1 MVTGPSGCG
10 KSSLLRIL
18 YGLWPFYS
26 GKIHKPFTQMQYLP
40 QRPYM
45 ARNCLLSEQITYP
58 LSSKDAALP
67 RERLRELLSKVRLE
81 YLLDDQDGEDR
92 AADWEGM
99 LSMGEKQ
106 RIAVLRLLY
115 HRPKYAVLDE
125 ATSALDPEL
134 ESVVYDLIKDEGIT
148 VISVSHHPSLRKY
161 HKVELRLDG
170 KSGWELKRIKRQ
182 RIIVIEEEDSDDENG
197 NENENGNEIEKMEM
211 I

>member
-26 GKIHKPFTQMQYLP
+26 GKIYKPFTQMQYLP

-58 LSSKDAALP
+58 LSSKDVTLP
-67 RERLRELLSKVRLE
+67 RERLRELLSKVRLDH
-81 YLLDDQDGEDR
+81 LLEDQGGDDKT
-92 AADWEGM
+92 ADWEGM

-115 HRPKYAVLDE
+115 HKPKYAVLDE

-134 ESVVYDLIKDEGIT
+134 ESVVYDLIRDEGIT

-182 RIIVIEEEDSDDENG
+182 RIIVIEEDSDEEEEEIG
-197 NENENGNEIEKMEM
+197 NENGNGNGN
-211 I
+211 

>member
-1 MVTGPSGCG
+1 MQEGTNIMVTGPSGCG
-10 KSSLLRIL
+10 KSSLLRVL

-26 GKIHKPFTQMQYLP
+26 GKIYKPFTQMQYLP

-58 LSSKDAALP
+58 LGRNEAELP
-67 RERLRELLSKVRLE
+67 PERLREMLTKVHLE
-81 YLLDDQDGEDR
+81 HLLDDGMGESK
-92 AADWEGM
+92 AIDWEGV

-134 ESVVYDLIKDEGIT
+134 EGVVYDLIRDEGIT
-148 VISVSHHPSLRKY
+148 VISVSHHPSLRRY
-161 HKVELRLDG
+161 HKVELKLDG
-170 KSGWELKRIKRQ
+170 KSGWEIKRIKRQ
-182 RIIVIEEEDSDDENG
+182 KIIVVDEEDDND
-197 NENENGNEIEKMEM
+197 NESV
-211 I
+211 

>member
-26 GKIHKPFTQMQYLP
+26 GKIYKPFTQMQYLP

-58 LSSKDAALP
+58 LSSKDVMLP
-67 RERLRELLSKVRLE
+67 PDRLRELLEKVRLE
-81 YLLDDQDGEDR
+81 HLLDENNGEDSV
-92 AADWEGM
+92 ADWEGM

-115 HRPKYAVLDE
+115 HKPKYAVLDE

-134 ESVVYDLIKDEGIT
+134 ESVAYDLIQNEGIT

-161 HKVELRLDG
+161 HKVELKLDG

-182 RIIVIEEEDSDDENG
+182 RIVIIEEDDDEEEEKEE
-197 NENENGNEIEKMEM
+197 ENN
-211 I
+211 

>member
-10 KSSLLRIL
+10 KSSLLRVL

-26 GKIHKPFTQMQYLP
+26 GKIIKPFTQMQYLP

-58 LSSKDAALP
+58 LGHNEAELP
-67 RERLRELLSKVRLE
+67 PERLREMLAKVRLE
-81 YLLDDQDGEDR
+81 HLLDDNGMGENK
-92 AADWEGM
+92 AINWEGV

-134 ESVVYDLIKDEGIT
+134 EDVVYDLIRDEGIT
-148 VISVSHHPSLRKY
+148 VISVSHHPSLRRY
-161 HKVELRLDG
+161 HKVELKLDG
-170 KSGWELKRIKRQ
+170 KSGWEIKRIKRQ
-182 RIIVIEEEDSDDENG
+182 RIIVVDEEDDSDDEN
-197 NENENGNEIEKMEM
+197 I
-211 I
+211 